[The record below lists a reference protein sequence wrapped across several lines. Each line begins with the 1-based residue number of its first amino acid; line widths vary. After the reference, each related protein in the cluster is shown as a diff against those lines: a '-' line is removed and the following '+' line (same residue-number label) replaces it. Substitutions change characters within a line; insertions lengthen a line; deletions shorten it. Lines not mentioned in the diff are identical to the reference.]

1 MDSKSQKSPELNA
14 SGSAPHSA
22 PISSASEGSNH
33 TPSHAPSHVSPARGL
48 ALLALVLAACALLGG
63 FWGPSAKATAAGT
76 DDLQDS
82 VKSFTH
88 VLSVVGRNYADPVD
102 TDKAIYDGAIPGML
116 HVLDPH
122 SNFFDPKQ
130 YALFREE
137 QEGKYYGVG
146 MVVAQKDNQTIVQY
160 PFANSPA
167 AKSGIRPG
175 DVILKVDSKV
185 CTGLTT
191 TEVAD
196 MLKGDKG
203 TTVHISLGREGW
215 DKPLEV
221 TVIRDEIPR
230 PGVEYYTMVRPGIG
244 YVRVST
250 FNETTDSDLSAAL
263 KALGYPKLDGLI
275 IDLRNNGGGLLNQAV
290 GMCDMFLDKNQI
302 VVSHR
307 GRSSPEHPYY
317 AVRGNQG
324 VEVPLVVL
332 VNGQSASASEIVTG
346 AIQDHDRGLVVG
358 EVTFGKGLV
367 QTQYPLSEDT
377 MMLLTTARYYTPSG
391 RLIQRD
397 YKNQT
402 LYDYHYNP
410 QRPKAPEVKLTD
422 TGRQVYGQGG
432 ITPDVVVPWPKENS
446 FEELLERR
454 GVLYPSSQT
463 VGDFVQF
470 YLGSR
475 PTITKDFEVDDSV
488 IAQFRKYLTQQHI
501 QFTDAQIQD
510 NSAWLKW
517 EIKREV
523 FTSAFGVNGGYKVEL
538 ENDPQLDKAI
548 ESIPQA
554 KALYASARKIVA
566 EREGASVTQ
575 P

>member
-1 MDSKSQKSPELNA
+1 MQ
-14 SGSAPHSA
+14 
-22 PISSASEGSNH
+22 
-33 TPSHAPSHVSPARGL
+33 PSHRPNESAAEVRREPSRSSTRGIL
-48 ALLALVLAACALLGG
+48 LLAIVLGVSAVLGG
-63 FWGPSAKATAAGT
+63 LYGPSVRATAAGS

-82 VKSFTH
+82 VKSFTR
-88 VLSVVGRNYADPVD
+88 VLAVVQRNYADPVD

-130 YALFREE
+130 FAIFREE

-146 MVVAQKDNQTIVQY
+146 MVVAGKDNQTVVQA
-160 PFANSPA
+160 PFVNSPA
-167 AKSGIRPG
+167 AKAGIRPG
-175 DVILKVDSKV
+175 DIILKVDGKV
-185 CTGLTT
+185 CTGLST

-215 DKPLEV
+215 DKPIEV
-221 TVIRDEIPR
+221 TVVRDEIPR
-230 PGVEYYTMVRPGIG
+230 PGVEYYTTVKPGIG
-244 YVRVST
+244 YVWVST
-250 FNETTDSDLSAAL
+250 FNETTDADLANAL
-263 KALGYPKLDGLI
+263 KQLDYPKLDGLI
-275 IDLRNNGGGLLNQAV
+275 IDLRGNGGGLLNQAV
-290 GMCDMFLDKNQI
+290 GMADMFLDKNQL

-332 VNGQSASASEIVTG
+332 VNGQSASASEIVSG
-346 AIQDHDRGLVVG
+346 SIQDHDRGLIVG
-358 EVTFGKGLV
+358 ETTFGKGLV
-367 QTQYPLSEDT
+367 QTQFPLSEDT

-410 QRPKAPEVKLTD
+410 QPPRAPEVKLTD
-422 TGRQVYGQGG
+422 TGRQVFGEGG
-432 ITPDVVVPWPKENS
+432 ITPDITVAWPKPDG

-454 GVLYPSSQT
+454 GVVYPLQQT
-463 VGDFVQF
+463 VGDFVRF
-470 YLGSR
+470 YLGER
-475 PTITKDFEVDDSV
+475 PTISKDFVVDDAV
-488 IAQFRKYLTQQHI
+488 IGDLKKYLTQQHI
-501 QFTDAQIQD
+501 QFTDAQIDQ
-510 NSAWLKW
+510 NLPWLKW

-523 FTSAFGVNGGYKVEL
+523 FTTVFGLNAGYKVQL
-538 ENDPQLDKAI
+538 ENDPQLEKAI
-548 ESIPQA
+548 QAIPQA
-554 KALYASARKIVA
+554 KALYANARKIA
-566 EREGASVTQ
+566 TEREAAGLNRQ